1 VIGEGVETDA
11 ALAALRSIGC
21 DAAQG
26 FLLAS
31 PMPAEQLRRWLDP
44 VLNPLPVAGSTV

>member
-1 VIGEGVETDA
+1 VVGEGVETDA
-11 ALAALRSIGC
+11 ALATLRSIGC

-31 PMPAEQLRRWLDP
+31 PMPAEQLRKWLEP
-44 VLNPLPVAGSTV
+44 AVNSRPVAGSVV